1 MQSPKA
7 VENLI
12 KFSIQIKIYTLHNL
26 KYHEIFVGKNVR
38 ISNGDETDIKKLK
51 LYFFFCSLFTR
62 KN

>member
-7 VENLI
+7 VDNLI

-38 ISNGDETDIKKLK
+38 ISKGDETDIKQLK
-51 LYFFFCSLFTR
+51 
-62 KN
+62 